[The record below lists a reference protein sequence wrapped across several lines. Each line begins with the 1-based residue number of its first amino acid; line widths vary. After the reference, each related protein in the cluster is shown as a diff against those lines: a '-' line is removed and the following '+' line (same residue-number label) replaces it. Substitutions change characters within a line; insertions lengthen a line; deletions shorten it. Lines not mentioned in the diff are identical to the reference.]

1 VTGESIPETS
11 TVAGVGAVR
20 EPLLKNFIV
29 MASNLRI
36 GYGFDAHRFARGR
49 KLVLGGVE
57 IAHSAGLAGHS
68 DADVLLHA
76 LINAIL
82 GALGEGDIGV
92 HFPDSDPRY
101 KNISSVKLL
110 QEVLALMRRKRYS
123 IVNGDVT
130 VIAEKPRLAP
140 HYDKI
145 RRRLSKLLGVAAGA
159 INIKAGT
166 MEGMGAI
173 GAAKGIAATAV
184 VLLEKRRAR

>member
-1 VTGESIPETS
+1 MPS
-11 TVAGVGAVR
+11 A
-20 EPLLKNFIV
+20 F
-29 MASNLRI
+29 RI
-36 GYGFDAHRFARGR
+36 GHGFDAHRFRRGR

-57 IAHSAGLAGHS
+57 IPHAACLIGHS

-92 HFPDSDPRY
+92 HFPDKDPHWSGA
-101 KNISSVKLL
+101 NSLELL
-110 QEVLALMRRKRYS
+110 SRVLALMRRRKFS
-123 IVNGDVT
+123 LVNGDVT
-130 VIAEKPRLAP
+130 VIAEKPRLKP

-145 RRRLSKLLGVAAGA
+145 RRRLSSLLGVATGD

-173 GAAKGIAATAV
+173 GAGKGIAAMAV

>member
-1 VTGESIPETS
+1 MP
-11 TVAGVGAVR
+11 
-20 EPLLKNFIV
+20 
-29 MASNLRI
+29 SNLRI
-36 GYGFDAHRFARGR
+36 GHGFDAHRFVRGR

-57 IAHSAGLAGHS
+57 IPHSAGLAGHS
-68 DADVLLHA
+68 DADAVLHA

-92 HFPDSDPRY
+92 HFPDSDARY

-110 QEVLALMRRKRYS
+110 EEVLALMRRKKFAL
-123 IVNGDVT
+123 VNGDVT
-130 VIAEKPRLAP
+130 VVAEKPRLKP

-145 RRRLSKLLGVAAGA
+145 RRRLSQMLGISTAD

-173 GAAKGIAATAV
+173 GAGKGIAATAV
-184 VLLEKRRAR
+184 VLLEQRRAR

>member
-1 VTGESIPETS
+1 MPS
-11 TVAGVGAVR
+11 A
-20 EPLLKNFIV
+20 F
-29 MASNLRI
+29 RI
-36 GYGFDAHRFARGR
+36 GHGFDAHRFRRGR

-57 IAHSAGLAGHS
+57 IPHSAGLAGHS

-92 HFPDSDPRY
+92 HFPDSDARY

-110 QEVLALMRRKRYS
+110 EEVLALMRRNKFT

-130 VIAEKPRLAP
+130 VLAEKPRLKP
-140 HYDKI
+140 HYGKI
-145 RRRLSKLLGVAAGA
+145 RSRLGKLLGVSTGD

-173 GAAKGIAATAV
+173 GAGKGIAAAAV
-184 VLLEKRRAR
+184 VLLERRGARK